1 MKNLIL
7 LSLRLKFKNKILLHF
22 IMSREI
28 DYLPEDNSIPGQRYA
43 LLSIVGPHMRQK
55 CDTWG
60 VKVRGIVD
68 TIDQAKALSKKIIN
82 YDNDF
87 DIFTAEVGK
96 FFPLNVDP
104 LQVDEVEYQNEQ
116 LNTLMKKY
124 YQNKED
130 NTQQWNERKQE
141 MTKSAIK
148 EGLSPNT
155 ESKDH
160 PVVVLQ
166 RINDSTDRITEL
178 TEKLENENAQLQ
190 KSRELYLSYSV
201 DERDLA
207 EKIMSGDVMPND
219 AITGVESAGTLGL
232 APIIEEEDTEDTE
245 DVIAVLDKLRITDE
259 HIDKLE
265 SAENYHAASSDEL
278 SSLKK
283 KKSELL
289 SRLDTKTVNEYIN
302 KNYKGSEHNYL
313 LDNSPR

>member
-1 MKNLIL
+1 
-7 LSLRLKFKNKILLHF
+7 
-22 IMSREI
+22 MSREI

-60 VKVRGIVD
+60 IKVRGIVD

-96 FFPLNVDP
+96 FFPLNIDP

-141 MTKSAIK
+141 MMKSAIQ
-148 EGLSPNT
+148 EGLSQKT

-160 PVVVLQ
+160 AVVILQ
-166 RINDSTDRITEL
+166 RMKDSSDRITQL
-178 TEKLENENAQLQ
+178 TEELELANVKLQ

-201 DERDLA
+201 EERDSA
-207 EKIMSGDVMPND
+207 EKIMNGQIPPND

-232 APIIEEEDTEDTE
+232 APITEEVETEVD
-245 DVIAVLDKLRITDE
+245 DVTAVLDKLRTTDE
-259 HIDKLE
+259 HISKLE
-265 SAENYHAASSDEL
+265 SAENYHSASSDAL

-283 KKSELL
+283 EKSELL

-302 KNYKGSEHNYL
+302 KNYQGSEHNYL